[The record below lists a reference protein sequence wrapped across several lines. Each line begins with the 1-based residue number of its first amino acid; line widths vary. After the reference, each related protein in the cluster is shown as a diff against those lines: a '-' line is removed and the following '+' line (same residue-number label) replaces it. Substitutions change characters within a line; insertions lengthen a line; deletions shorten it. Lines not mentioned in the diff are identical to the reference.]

1 MKAKRKKLLSYLLM
15 GLGFW
20 AVLGFWFAASPGLSQ
35 FRVYLTVPE
44 GCRVVSED
52 MILMSRS
59 HFYAAEGER
68 ILSITCGDVDYKA
81 KIFVGKGDTHG
92 TWQKGDEKV
101 ATSYE

>member
-1 MKAKRKKLLSYLLM
+1 MKAKRKTLHSYLLM

-20 AVLGFWFAASPGLSQ
+20 AVLWSWFAASPGLNQ

-59 HFYAAEGER
+59 SFYAAEGER
-68 ILSITCGDVDYKA
+68 ILSITCDDVDYKA

-92 TWQKGDEKV
+92 AWQKGDDEV
-101 ATSYE
+101 AA